1 MMHRDAA
8 ARNFLLE
15 QLRNGPVQTPTV
27 RLVARRQGFTLNQL
41 RCARKALGIVTLEP
55 QKRYQN
61 GRLAAPMMWAL
72 PAK

>member
-41 RCARKALGIVTLEP
+41 RGARRALGVVTVEP
-55 QKRYQN
+55 QKRYQH
-61 GRLAAPMMWAL
+61 GRLLPQMWAL
-72 PAK
+72 PAE